1 MGLVHFGQRRS
12 LAMVGVAAVVGI
24 LMLIVESYF
33 VFGFK
38 DVLDLLQKRF
48 KGRATRLSAGC

>member
-1 MGLVHFGQRRS
+1 
-12 LAMVGVAAVVGI
+12 MVGVAAVVGI